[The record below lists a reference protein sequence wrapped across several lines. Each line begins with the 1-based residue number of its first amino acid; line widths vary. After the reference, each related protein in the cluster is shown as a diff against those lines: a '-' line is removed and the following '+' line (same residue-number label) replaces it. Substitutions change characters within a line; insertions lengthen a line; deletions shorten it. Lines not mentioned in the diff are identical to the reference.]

1 MDMESVLLSEISQA
15 LPRPAQQDGA
25 EERVL
30 WNLRKKINIKQDTE
44 TFILSKGGNRETQGL
59 RDQEPCLKKPHCF
72 YCEIKWGVAMGGW
85 YRVCLESHLGGKG
98 LSSYSDL

>member
-1 MDMESVLLSEISQA
+1 M
-15 LPRPAQQDGA
+15 GA
-25 EERVL
+25 VEFKE
-30 WNLRKKINIKQDTE
+30 KKVNIKQDTE
-44 TFILSKGGNRETQGL
+44 TFILSKGGNRVTQGL

-85 YRVCLESHLGGKG
+85 YRVCLLLYKFFYYLKSHLGGKG